1 MKVEKGPWLVI
12 ETLAKGL
19 SIKEF
24 IKEPTNNV
32 FILRGSFNEL
42 LKEVIWSCWVVL
54 FGLILNLEF

>member
-19 SIKEF
+19 SIKDF
-24 IKEPTNNV
+24 IKELTNNV
-32 FILRGSFNEL
+32 FILRGSFNKL